1 MCHCSVKLHLLLIRT
16 ARPFFEDCTVFPDAM
31 LVLPRVLSVL
41 ANLFMVYFESVFLS
55 SIWLR
60 SPDDIFAL
68 QPLDFPLFWDFLA
81 ELNFISPSV

>member
-1 MCHCSVKLHLLLIRT
+1 
-16 ARPFFEDCTVFPDAM
+16 M

-68 QPLDFPLFWDFLA
+68 QPLDFPVLGFPGGAEFYLSLSLVQGRLGGRQQVPFLGHPRS
-81 ELNFISPSV
+81 LLC